1 MPKADSP
8 DTTKLSRRA
17 LMLTSPGL
25 VAANVAAAALAVGCA
40 RDGTSGSDLSEA
52 DAQLFA
58 CWREY
63 LKLEIELDAVQDARD
78 LMSCDARRGY
88 PPKPDCIGSGWVK
101 VIPFEITPDV
111 ELCAATMDMK
121 SGRHPA
127 AERKAEVEAWMQE
140 CNDINIQLGL
150 PELESAF
157 RATWDKQWAA
167 FARFVATPATTL
179 AGLVFKTSAMLYFED
194 EARRAWRSAVTD
206 PKQLE
211 PDQQILLTLRR
222 DLLRMAGLPDDFAM
236 EFGEINE
243 QYFATAELSG
253 SASRV

>member
-1 MPKADSP
+1 MPKADLP
-8 DTTKLSRRA
+8 NTIILSRRA

-25 VAANVAAAALAVGCA
+25 VTANVAAAAIAVKRT
-40 RDGTSGSDLSEA
+40 RDGTGGSGRPEA

-63 LKLEIELDAVQDARD
+63 LKLEIELNAVQDARD
-78 LMSCDARRGY
+78 LMSWNARQAY

-121 SGRHPA
+121 SGRQPA
-127 AERKAEVEAWMQE
+127 AERQAEVEAWMQK
-140 CNDINIQLGL
+140 CNDINIQFGL

-157 RATWDKQWAA
+157 KATWDRQWAA
-167 FARFVATPATTL
+167 FARFVATPAATL
-179 AGLVFKTSAMLYFED
+179 AGLAVKTSAMLYFED
-194 EARRAWRSAVTD
+194 EARRSWRSAVTD

-243 QYFATAELSG
+243 QYFATADWSE
-253 SASRV
+253 SASQV